1 MYSCNHIFKIF
12 CVQASRKNAEFN
24 FLDTN
29 LPKKMDLGVEF
40 QKTNLRIRISILEI
54 ITLSLSFFLCV
65 YMCVS
70 SIFQAKQMTSTF
82 SAQICQKVDLGLEIQ
97 NADVGIRISILKTLF
112 VPIFS
117 KNG

>member
-40 QKTNLRIRISILEI
+40 QKTNLTIRISILEI
-54 ITLSLSFFLCV
+54 ISIFLSLCVSLLSLS
-65 YMCVS
+65 
-70 SIFQAKQMTSTF
+70 
-82 SAQICQKVDLGLEIQ
+82 
-97 NADVGIRISILKTLF
+97 ISILKILL
-112 VPIFS
+112 VPIFI